1 MSKAN
6 PRKIALNILNDTIIN
21 KQMLDFALSRE
32 FANNDIASNDR
43 GLIRMIVSTCLRRK
57 GQIDFIID
65 KCLNRPLPFKLE
77 AVKNILRIG
86 VTQLIFMDIPAYAAV
101 NTAVELT
108 KSKDFMHQKNMV
120 NAILRRIDREQDIFT
135 KEISSKE
142 YLNHPKWLKE
152 SWEAAYGKEKAQAI
166 IKANMSEALLDISV
180 KENPAKWAD
189 KLDGT
194 LMPTGS
200 IRLSSYGNVIELE
213 GFTDG
218 SWWVQDIGASIAVK
232 LAGEIKDKKALDIC
246 AAPGGKTMQ
255 LLAGGAKVT
264 AIDNSPERIERLKEN
279 LARTNLQASEIMTSD
294 FIEWGNKYY
303 SQLQQGYDLII
314 LDAPCSATGTIRRH
328 PDLLHLRRPNDVK
341 NNLETQKRMLR
352 LACGLLKKGGTLIY
366 CVCSLEA
373 EEGEKQIEQILETE
387 LPLKLSPIA
396 PNELGK
402 EMSMM
407 ITEKGEFR
415 SLPSYL
421 SDRGG
426 MDGFYCA
433 RLRKNK

>member
-1 MSKAN
+1 MYA
-6 PRKIALNILNDTIIN
+6 
-21 KQMLDFALSRE
+21 
-32 FANNDIASNDR
+32 
-43 GLIRMIVSTCLRRK
+43 IRS
-57 GQIDFIID
+57 
-65 KCLNRPLPFKLE
+65 
-77 AVKNILRIG
+77 
-86 VTQLIFMDIPAYAAV
+86 Y
-101 NTAVELT
+101 
-108 KSKDFMHQKNMV
+108 
-120 NAILRRIDREQDIFT
+120 
-135 KEISSKE
+135 
-142 YLNHPKWLKE
+142 
-152 SWEAAYGKEKAQAI
+152 YG
-166 IKANMSEALLDISV
+166 
-180 KENPAKWAD
+180 
-189 KLDGT
+189 
-194 LMPTGS
+194 
-200 IRLSSYGNVIELE
+200 
-213 GFTDG
+213 
-218 SWWVQDIGASIAVK
+218 
-232 LAGEIKDKKALDIC
+232 
-246 AAPGGKTMQ
+246 
-255 LLAGGAKVT
+255 
-264 AIDNSPERIERLKEN
+264 
-279 LARTNLQASEIMTSD
+279 
-294 FIEWGNKYY
+294 
-303 SQLQQGYDLII
+303 
-314 LDAPCSATGTIRRH
+314 H